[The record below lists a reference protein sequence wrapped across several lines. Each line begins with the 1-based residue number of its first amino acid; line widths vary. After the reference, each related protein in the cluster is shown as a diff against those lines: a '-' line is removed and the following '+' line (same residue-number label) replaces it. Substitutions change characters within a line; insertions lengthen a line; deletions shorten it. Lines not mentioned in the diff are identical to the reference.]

1 MPGPGETDPHGGDSS
16 GGDAV
21 AREGSLQPCRDCGHR
36 VSGRALA
43 CPHCG
48 APRPALPMWDG
59 WGYEYRSKATLLGVP
74 LLHVSFKYS
83 PDRRPVVARGIVAI
97 GQFACGFVTIAQFGV
112 GVVCVG
118 QFALGV
124 LALAQFG
131 AALSL
136 VAQMGLYVVEGHGQ
150 IVRSVAALLGLR

>member
-1 MPGPGETDPHGGDSS
+1 MPGTRQVVPDGGAS
-16 GGDAV
+16 GGNAPP
-21 AREGSLQPCRDCGHR
+21 REGALKPCRDCGR
-36 VSGRALA
+36 VVSVSAPS

-48 APRPALPMWDG
+48 APRPALPRWDG

-74 LLHVSFKYS
+74 LLHISFKYS
-83 PDRRPVVARGIVAI
+83 PNRRPVVARGIVAI
-97 GQFACGFVTIAQFGV
+97 GQFACGFVTIAQFGI

-131 AALSL
+131 AAVSL

-150 IVRSVAALLGLR
+150 LVRSLAALLGPR

>member
-1 MPGPGETDPHGGDSS
+1 MSFQPDRRGDSS
-16 GGDAV
+16 VGDAA
-21 AREGSLQPCRDCGHR
+21 ARGNALKSCRDCGHP
-36 VSGRALA
+36 VSGSAPA

-48 APRPALPMWDG
+48 APRPALPEWDG

-74 LLHVSFKYS
+74 LLHISFKYS
-83 PDRRPVVARGIVAI
+83 PNRRPVVARGIVAI

-131 AALSL
+131 AAISL
-136 VAQMGLYVVEGHGQ
+136 VAQMGLYVIEGHGQ
-150 IVRSVAALLGLR
+150 IVRGVAALLGPN